1 MNYVPLLV
9 FTKIG
14 HHDSCTVLYSIL
26 YYTKLYKIIHKNE
39 TAGSKG
45 QPSCKKN
52 AVFLNIVQKAFDPP
66 PPLSFEHYV
75 VNLSEGVLTKVC
87 KRLSRQLSTK

>member
-39 TAGSKG
+39 TAGSKE
-45 QPSCKKN
+45 QKK
-52 AVFLNIVQKAFDPP
+52 VD
-66 PPLSFEHYV
+66 
-75 VNLSEGVLTKVC
+75 
-87 KRLSRQLSTK
+87 RLESNMKQHQGK